1 MLKSG
6 AFQWSIVLGFGFSV
20 GVTAFLMLLD
30 LFKWIGGYI
39 VALFS

>member
-6 AFQWSIVLGFGFSV
+6 AFQWSIVLGFGLSV
-20 GVTAFLMLLD
+20 GVAAFLVLLE
-30 LFKWIGGYI
+30 FSKWIGGYV